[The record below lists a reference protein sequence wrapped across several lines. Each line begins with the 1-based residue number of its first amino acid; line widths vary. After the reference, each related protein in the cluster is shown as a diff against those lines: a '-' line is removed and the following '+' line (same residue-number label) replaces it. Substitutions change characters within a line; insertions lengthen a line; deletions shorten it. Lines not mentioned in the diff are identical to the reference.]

1 LLLVAAVEKDK
12 IAVLLVE
19 LAEEQQVVV
28 LQVKVVVVL
37 RPAVELKLLE
47 VLKEYIVVHMELIQE
62 RLVKVEM
69 QVAEIMLAVAAAV
82 AGTAV
87 EPELQ
92 QAGQMVAAAVQDM
105 FILHQQHQAVHLVVN
120 LHRHIT

>member
-1 LLLVAAVEKDK
+1 MEKDK
-12 IAVLLVE
+12 IAVLLVASE
-19 LAEEQQVVV
+19 VVLLVVV

-37 RPAVELKLLE
+37 RPVVELKLLE
-47 VLKEYIVVHMELIQE
+47 VLKEFIVAHLELIQE
-62 RLVKVEM
+62 RLVKAEM
-69 QVAEIMLAVAAAV
+69 QVTEIMMAAAAAV

-87 EPELQ
+87 ERELQ
-92 QAGQMVAAAVQDM
+92 QAGQMAAAAVQDM